1 MREHF
6 LIINEILC
14 KTIGKDLN
22 TNIKSGMD
30 NINLVL
36 KAHNRFQ
43 EDERDGVDYIFDI
56 NNKEDLKF
64 LVEKCGFT
72 AADVAKIYNDSQC
85 NTTPLFFCHY
95 NHGGIKMINNY
106 EELVSILKSSLEQ
119 VVPCILQY
127 VTRCREYQDIYEK
140 YIADE
145 IIGVFD

>member
-22 TNIKSGMD
+22 ANTKSGVD

-36 KAHNRFQ
+36 KAYNRFQ

-56 NNKEDLKF
+56 NNREDLKF
-64 LVEKCGFT
+64 LVEKCDLT
-72 AADVAKIYNDSQC
+72 ASDIAKIYNDSQV
-85 NTTPLFFCHY
+85 NTTSLFFCHY
-95 NHGGIKMINNY
+95 NHDGIKMINNY
-106 EELVSILKSSLEQ
+106 EELVSILKSSLEE

-140 YIADE
+140 YITE
-145 IIGVFD
+145 KIFSIFD